1 MSVLSVSARV
11 SPEPKSELQ
20 NFRCFVHLW
29 PCLGPP
35 LTALRCAITVTCI
48 SMVNKKL
55 TLPNSTSRHFSNWLD
70 ISGFV
75 DDVMF
80 AHARIR

>member
-1 MSVLSVSARV
+1 
-11 SPEPKSELQ
+11 
-20 NFRCFVHLW
+20 
-29 PCLGPP
+29 
-35 LTALRCAITVTCI
+35 
-48 SMVNKKL
+48 MVNKKL

-80 AHARIR
+80 AHA

>member
-1 MSVLSVSARV
+1 MSVLSVCLHAYLRNR
-11 SPEPKSELQ
+11 SP

-55 TLPNSTSRHFSNWLD
+55 TLANSTSRHFSNWLD